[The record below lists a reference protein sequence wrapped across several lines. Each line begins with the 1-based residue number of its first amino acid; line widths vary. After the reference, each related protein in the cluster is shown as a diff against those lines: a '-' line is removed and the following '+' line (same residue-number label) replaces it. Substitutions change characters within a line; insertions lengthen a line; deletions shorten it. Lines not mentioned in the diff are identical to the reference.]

1 MHEKQAESANTV
13 DPFEERWAWKS
24 GALAG
29 LLATVAM
36 GIVISIM
43 DLETLRVAI
52 AGLYAQEGSL
62 IAGWVAHL
70 IHGTLF
76 GLLFAYILTDPGLA
90 GITRWAWKTI
100 FAGIIYG
107 LVLTVI
113 GAGIIMPIW
122 LSAVGFTAPLSLPN
136 VTGASLVWHFVY
148 GAILGTLFAALESR

>member
-1 MHEKQAESANTV
+1 MHEGQAGPVNTV

-36 GIVISIM
+36 GIIISIM
-43 DLETLRVAI
+43 DLETIRVAI
-52 AGLYAQEGSL
+52 AGLYIQEGSL

-90 GITRWAWKTI
+90 GITRWTWKTI
-100 FAGIIYG
+100 IAGVIYG
-107 LVLTVI
+107 LMLAVV

-122 LSAVGFTAPLSLPN
+122 LSAVGFTTPPSLPN

-148 GAILGTLFAALESR
+148 GAILGTLFAALEPR